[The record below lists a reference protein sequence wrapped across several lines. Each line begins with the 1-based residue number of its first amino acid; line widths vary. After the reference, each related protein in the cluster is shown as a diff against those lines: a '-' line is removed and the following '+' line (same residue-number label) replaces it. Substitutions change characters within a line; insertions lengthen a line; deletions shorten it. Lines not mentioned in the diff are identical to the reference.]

1 MSIASL
7 APRADFPLLAAN
19 PALHY
24 LDSAATSQKPAAVL
38 DALRHFYETSNA
50 NPHRGAYALSALAT
64 DAYHDARATIA
75 RFVGVADAD
84 CLIFTRGTT
93 ESMNLV
99 ASSWGGAHVG
109 PGDEIV
115 VSALEHHANFV
126 PWQQLALRTGA
137 TLRIV
142 ELTATQT
149 IDLDMLRDVVGAR
162 TKIVAITHVSN
173 AVGSITP
180 LHDVV
185 RIVRARSAAVIVVD
199 GAQAV
204 PHLAVRFD
212 ALDVD
217 FYAFSGHKLLG
228 PMGIGVLVG
237 RRALL
242 EAMPPYQFGGDMIE
256 WVRDTDSTWN
266 VLPHKFE
273 AGTPNAADA
282 VALAAAVRYLD
293 GLGMDKVRAHEIAL
307 LEAAEARVRALPGV
321 TERCAELLA
330 GRRAS
335 ARSGHDSRSTRGLHP
350 GRPSLRPAPH
360 AAARCQRHGA
370 GQLLRVQRWPRRGRA
385 GRRARGGAAAV
396 RDRRLSSV
404 APFTASIAAM
414 YQDALLAHH
423 RAPHNRRVIES
434 PTTSGARKNPVCG
447 DEITVMVSLDADT
460 VCDVAF
466 TGRSCSIGVDDDG
479 RGAGAHGER
488 CAGPG
493 RRGRPHA
500 ASGRQR
506 WRPRGCGA
514 RAVAGCP
521 HTAARRRAVP
531 RAPRLRHA
539 TLASVARS
547 ARRQTVRR

>member
-1 MSIASL
+1 MLIASL

-19 PALHY
+19 PAMHY
-24 LDSAATSQKPAAVL
+24 LDSAATSQKPAAML
-38 DALRHFYETSNA
+38 EALRHFYETSNA
-50 NPHRGAYALSALAT
+50 NPHRGAYALSAQAT

-75 RFVGVADAD
+75 RFVGVADTD

-142 ELTATQT
+142 ELTPTQT

-180 LHDVV
+180 LQDVV
-185 RIVRARSAAVIVVD
+185 RIVRSRSAAVIVVD

-204 PHLAVRFD
+204 PHLAVNFD
-212 ALDVD
+212 ALDID

-237 RRALL
+237 RRTLL

-293 GLGMDKVRAHEIAL
+293 GLGMARVRAHEIAL

-321 TERCAELLA
+321 TVYGPPPAQRSGVLNFSLADVHPHDLATILDQHGVCIRAGHHCAQPLMRRLGVSA
-330 GRRAS
+330 TARAS
-335 ARSGHDSRSTRGLHP
+335 FYVYSD
-350 GRPSLRPAPH
+350 GRD
-360 AAARCQRHGA
+360 
-370 GQLLRVQRWPRRGRA
+370 V
-385 GRRARGGAAAV
+385 
-396 RDRRLSSV
+396 
-404 APFTASIAAM
+404 
-414 YQDALLAHH
+414 DAL
-423 RAPHNRRVIES
+423 V
-434 PTTSGARKNPVCG
+434 GA
-447 DEITVMVSLDADT
+447 L
-460 VCDVAF
+460 
-466 TGRSCSIGVDDDG
+466 
-479 RGAGAHGER
+479 
-488 CAGPG
+488 
-493 RRGRPHA
+493 
-500 ASGRQR
+500 
-506 WRPRGCGA
+506 
-514 RAVAGCP
+514 
-521 HTAARRRAVP
+521 TAAQQ
-531 RAPRLRHA
+531 LFA
-539 TLASVARS
+539 TVA
-547 ARRQTVRR
+547 